1 MVAAQAV
8 PRGLVPDDLVG
19 AVRFLV
25 SPGASA
31 MTGQVLEIGAGLV
44 FR

>member
-1 MVAAQAV
+1 MVA
-8 PRGLVPDDLVG
+8 

-25 SPGASA
+25 SDGASA
-31 MTGQVLEIGAGLV
+31 MTGQVLEVGGGLV